1 MVVCALAAWQPSLSL
16 VAEAAQGA
24 AEVGGAGPAAHAGY
38 GDLLMMSLGLLA
50 VIGVLAVAA
59 VKLLGA
65 GRMGRRRGDLLEVI
79 ARQPLEP
86 RRSLY
91 VVRAGTRTLL
101 VGTSELGVTM
111 LTELEG
117 VDRGVDRGVDGRV
130 DRVAGGD
137 GLVGSS
143 RPHAPGA
150 MGFAELVRE
159 ATRRWSGRKADKAA
173 PPVGEGSGRG
183 GADADPPELG
193 PS

>member
-16 VAEAAQGA
+16 VAGAAQGA

-117 VDRGVDRGVDGRV
+117 VDLVADRGADRGAVVDGI
-130 DRVAGGD
+130 A
-137 GLVGSS
+137 GSS
-143 RPHAPGA
+143 GSHAPA
-150 MGFAELVRE
+150 ATGFAELVRE
-159 ATRRWSGRKADKAA
+159 ATRRWSGRKADQAAA
-173 PPVGEGSGRG
+173 PPVDAVSGRG
-183 GADADPPELG
+183 GADRDPPELG